1 MDWQSVSDLPSTV
14 QPHPVTDL
22 GWKVYFEPPTNH
34 SKVFQS
40 LKVPAPLN
48 RFLGHGKSMYVQ
60 GISLEALQRLCCVG
74 RTVATVPRQVDSD
87 TGSYISSDQE
97 EDDDEEDL

>member
-1 MDWQSVSDLPSTV
+1 VDWQSIPELPSTV
-14 QPHPVTDL
+14 EPHPVTDL
-22 GWKVYFEPPTNH
+22 GWKVYFESPTNH

-48 RFLGHGKSMYVQ
+48 RFLGYGKSMYVE

-74 RTVATVPRQVDSD
+74 RTEAIVPLQVDSD
-87 TGSYISSDQE
+87 TGSDISSDQE
-97 EDDDEEDL
+97 EDDEEDL